1 MSGYTPGPWY
11 ADGCKVWGRR
21 TGPADRGSPPGPEYA
36 WKIADAAH
44 NHPFNLDGQRANA
57 RLMAAAPDLY
67 EAASYLMAHDDDP
80 DDSGLGQATYEEA
93 WNMLVDAVEK
103 AEGRAGS

>member
-1 MSGYTPGPWY
+1 MSGYTPGPWF

-21 TGPADRGSPPGPEYA
+21 SGLPNRGNPGPEYA
-36 WKIADAAH
+36 HKIADAAH
-44 NHPFNLDGQRANA
+44 HHPYKLDGQRANA
-57 RLMAAAPDLY
+57 RLMAAAPELF

-93 WNMLVDAVEK
+93 WNMLEAAVEK